1 MQAKTCSNI
10 LMQAKTEFFQYSF
23 PSSSCCNFSNRSTC
37 NNFNNGKDIFKNCP
51 FLDKNIIIWFQMF
64 SDNKKIFNSLNAE
77 LNPICHLL
85 TLFGAHHIL
94 NASRIRVNKGSLVT
108 GQKHSIIIII
118 IIIDWLNEK
127 LYCIL
132 IICLD

>member
-1 MQAKTCSNI
+1 
-10 LMQAKTEFFQYSF
+10 
-23 PSSSCCNFSNRSTC
+23 
-37 NNFNNGKDIFKNCP
+37 
-51 FLDKNIIIWFQMF
+51 MF